1 MSNRKNG
8 KHIDIVRPS
17 SRAGSSASDAK
28 DQNKF
33 PQSDL
38 ADAARKRNESSE
50 QENPH
55 TTISKHKRGG
65 RSHAAI
71 LSRRANR
78 REKRGQHRREF
89 RGMQKLFSCVQKTE
103 AAWTTDLCGP
113 SVINKTA
120 VHNSTSKTK
129 LMVAYWNI
137 ETILRAGIIH
147 QFVSYM
153 TNNQIKILFLAETKA
168 GKVYINEIG

>member
-17 SRAGSSASDAK
+17 SRAGSSASAAK
-28 DQNKF
+28 NKIQF
-33 PQSDL
+33 IQLAL

-55 TTISKHKRGG
+55 TIISKHKRGG

-89 RGMQKLFSCVQKTE
+89 RGMQKLFSCVQKTK

-113 SVINKTA
+113 SVINKPA
-120 VHNSTSKTK
+120 VHNSTSKHK

-147 QFVSYM
+147 QILSYM
-153 TNNQIKILFLAETKA
+153 TNNKIKILFLAETKA
-168 GKVYINEIG
+168 GGSVSKSGE

>member
-1 MSNRKNG
+1 M
-8 KHIDIVRPS
+8 RPS
-17 SRAGSSASDAK
+17 SRTGSSASDAK

-33 PQSDL
+33 PRSDL

-89 RGMQKLFSCVQKTE
+89 RGMQKLFSCVQKTK

-113 SVINKTA
+113 SVINKPA

-147 QFVSYM
+147 QIFSYT
-153 TNNQIKILFLAETKA
+153 TNNQIKILFHAETKA
-168 GKVYINEIG
+168 GESVYKIG